1 MFDAF
6 NGFNYYHD
14 EGLWNMVLG
23 WLERRKGWKR
33 IDIIQRIYPL
43 TGTFPKAKEIFDTYY
58 NEVNSNLVSYLQTN
72 KYYGDIIWNNCAT
85 THLKK

>member
-33 IDIIQRIYPL
+33 IDII
-43 TGTFPKAKEIFDTYY
+43 
-58 NEVNSNLVSYLQTN
+58 
-72 KYYGDIIWNNCAT
+72 
-85 THLKK
+85 